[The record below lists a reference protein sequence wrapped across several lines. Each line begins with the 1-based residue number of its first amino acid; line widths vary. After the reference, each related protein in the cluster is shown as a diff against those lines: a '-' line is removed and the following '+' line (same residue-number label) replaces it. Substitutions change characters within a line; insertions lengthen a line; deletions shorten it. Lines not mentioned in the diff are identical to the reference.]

1 MKKLLLALLLCT
13 AVSLLLPATAS
24 AGQARSSS
32 SAATLVKVTLKVD
45 VLPTQMGINGEA
57 QPTYPASVTLRIA
70 PTWSDQVAAYGAAG
84 IVVLAPRDW
93 TAGGARIG
101 ADGSALLTLHGTAS
115 AAIQGSLTYFSDGA
129 DVGGSWMDG
138 AEYFPW
144 LRAHWAS
151 SGFGSLPTPKARS
164 GLRIDFIG
172 KRLISYTIATA
183 KKGAKFQVSGV
194 AHTSLMPG
202 KRTYPSFD
210 RLEVKLPASDHGLA
224 IDILNYFVDRYHHQ
238 S

>member
-1 MKKLLLALLLCT
+1 
-13 AVSLLLPATAS
+13 
-24 AGQARSSS
+24 
-32 SAATLVKVTLKVD
+32 
-45 VLPTQMGINGEA
+45 
-57 QPTYPASVTLRIA
+57 
-70 PTWSDQVAAYGAAG
+70 
-84 IVVLAPRDW
+84 
-93 TAGGARIG
+93 
-101 ADGSALLTLHGTAS
+101 
-115 AAIQGSLTYFSDGA
+115 
-129 DVGGSWMDG
+129 MDG

-224 IDILNYFVDRYHHQ
+224 ISILNYFVDRYHHQ